1 MLVQVTL
8 TPTQTSTGLKVGA
21 AGSDM
26 TKKECSEVEA
36 FCLGKVQ
43 VGGMC
48 LWFGINFKT
57 RHA

>member
-36 FCLGKVQ
+36 FCLGKV
-43 VGGMC
+43 
-48 LWFGINFKT
+48 
-57 RHA
+57 